1 MGDEGGM
8 FGRVPSVQTKVNEA
22 TETGQTLEKFLILI
36 GVIFVGMWILY
47 ALINILFGLEDQY
60 LIVNLALVGLCMFS
74 AFKAERYSSRWLP
87 DNLIEISNE
96 GGVRE
101 FKVSRKFVF
110 ILVGIG
116 LSYLASTKAAGFVV
130 WMLYFKT
137 EPIDDLVKKL
147 FAYSVVALS
156 VGFTVGVVPLFDRLF
171 HEVKDRYHSPVEVA
185 RIKAQAEEER
195 KKMAL
200 ERKWALEDAEYE
212 APQLEAPKYSV
223 SIKSGNT
230 TQYQTLTKDEVEIIQ
245 FLEGIRDGK
254 WTTSESTWTGQ
265 RLPTGV
271 ELSAVGGRIR
281 DELLGGGWA
290 EWRHPEEKR
299 QGWILTDIPDEVIR
313 GLVE

>member
-60 LIVNLALVGLCMFS
+60 LVVNIVLIVLCMAF
-74 AFKAERYSSRWLP
+74 AFKAEKYSARWLP
-87 DNLIEISNE
+87 DNLIEIASE

-101 FKVSRKFVF
+101 LKISRKFVF
-110 ILVGIG
+110 VLAG
-116 LSYLASTKAAGFVV
+116 LGMSYLASTKASGFVV
-130 WMLYFKT
+130 WMLYFNT
-137 EPIDDLVKKL
+137 EHADDLVKKL
-147 FAYSVVALS
+147 FAYAVVSIA
-156 VGFTVGVVPLFDRLF
+156 VGFTVGFIPLFDRLF

-200 ERKWALEDAEYE
+200 QRKWELEDAEYE
-212 APQLEAPKYSV
+212 APQLESPKYDV
-223 SIKSGNT
+223 AIKNGNI
-230 TQYQTLTKDEVEIIQ
+230 TQYQTLTKEEVEIIQ
-245 FLEGIRDGK
+245 FLEGLRDGK

-265 RLPTGV
+265 RLSTGI
-271 ELSAVGGRIR
+271 ELSSVGGRIR
-281 DELLGGGWA
+281 DELLASGWA
-290 EWRHPEEKR
+290 EWRHPDEKR
-299 QGWILTDIPDEVIR
+299 QGWILTDTPDEVIR

>member
-22 TETGQTLEKFLILI
+22 TETGQTLEKSLILI
-36 GVIFVGMWILY
+36 AVVFVGMWILY

-60 LIVNLALVGLCMFS
+60 LIVNLALFGLSMVS
-74 AFKAERYSSRWLP
+74 AFKAEKYSARWLP
-87 DNLIEISNE
+87 DNLVEIANE

-101 FKVSRKFVF
+101 LKISRKLVF
-110 ILVGIG
+110 ILAGIG
-116 LSYLASTKAAGFVV
+116 LSYLLSTRASGFVV
-130 WMLYFKT
+130 WMVYFTT
-137 EPIDDLVKKL
+137 ESLEELAKKML
-147 FAYSVVALS
+147 AYAVVALS
-156 VGFTVGVVPLFDRLF
+156 VGFAVGTIPLFDRLF

-212 APQLEAPKYSV
+212 APQLEAPKYDV
-223 SIKSGNT
+223 AIKSGNV
-230 TQYQTLTKDEVEIIQ
+230 TQYQTLTKDEVQIIQ

-271 ELSAVGGRIR
+271 ELSAVGGRVR

-290 EWRHPEEKR
+290 EWRHPDEKR
-299 QGWILTDIPDEVIR
+299 QGWILTDIPDEIIR